1 MPVPENYTAP
11 VYLSAKER
19 AFQQLQDWIIDGTLK
34 PNEKLNDNELAKA
47 IGVSRTPVREALQM
61 LGYQGFVTM
70 KPGVATTVNPVDVSD
85 IFKILPLLA
94 ALSRLAVGL
103 AVETAQPEDI
113 AELRELNRAF
123 ASAIHDRDAF
133 NSLKCDERFHFRI
146 IAICDNSHL
155 ESMSRMLQAH
165 VRRLFYLNSIVLS
178 EESIGEHGRMID
190 ALEARDKALAENI
203 AEANWMRPMKTI
215 QDLFPA
221 ET

>member
-19 AFQQLQDWIIDGTLK
+19 AFQQLREWIIDGTLK

-103 AVETAQPEDI
+103 AVETVKPEDI
-113 AELRELNRAF
+113 AELHELNRAF
-123 ASAIHDRDAF
+123 AAAIHERDAF

-155 ESMSRMLQAH
+155 EGMSRMLQAH

-178 EESIGEHGRMID
+178 EESIDEHGRMID
-190 ALEARDKALAENI
+190 ALEAGDRELAETI

-215 QDLFPA
+215 HELFPA
-221 ET
+221 E